1 MIILTITLFFLL
13 SFKLGYKYRKSL
25 FGRRKIEDRFRQIPM
40 HGNLSATCFVL
51 MYANRIVS
59 THCAKFIIGACLLRW
74 ILDRKVPVLLDAAHP
89 GDLTLSFEND
99 FPFDE
104 KLEEEVCAIVR
115 DACGDDRFLDYGEL
129 DFWAKKAYKKV
140 SKLDEL
146 AREIARKWLSDGEL
160 LEKGLSFTDRG
171 KTEAVHV
178 IGLRNY
184 LDDFIAGK
192 ETLIDER
199 LMKDYLVLAGLFGT
213 ARELADTL
221 AKRCPEAYFRLA
233 ESAGLDPETL
243 TAAIHYTV
251 RISESAMENA
261 RRERDRNEKT
271 EES

>member
-1 MIILTITLFFLL
+1 MIILSITLFFLL

-25 FGRRKIEDRFRQIPM
+25 FGRRKIEDRSRQIPM

-89 GDLTLSFEND
+89 GGLTLSFEND

-104 KLEEEVCAIVR
+104 KMEEEVCAIVR

-129 DFWAKKAYKKV
+129 DSWAKKAYRKV

-146 AREIARKWLSDGEL
+146 AREIARKWLSEGEL
-160 LEKGLSFTDRG
+160 LEKGLSFTETG
-171 KTEAVHV
+171 QKEAVRV

-184 LDDFIAGK
+184 LDDVIAGK
-192 ETLIDER
+192 ERDVDES

-213 ARELADTL
+213 ARQLAD
-221 AKRCPEAYFRLA
+221 AFAQQSPEAYGKLA
-233 ESAGLDPETL
+233 ESAGLDTDTL

-261 RRERDRNEKT
+261 RKERERNENKQNP
-271 EES
+271 